1 MTRRAARVDANQ
13 PEIVD
18 AVRRVGGYWM
28 PTWRHGSGTCDGF
41 VWHHGIWFP
50 VELKIKGGRFT
61 DDEIR
66 VHDECPAT
74 IYVIRSVDEM
84 MQLLGV
90 TIP

>member
-18 AVRRVGGYWM
+18 AVRRVGGYCM
-28 PTWRHGSGTCDGF
+28 LTHRQGDGCPDLF
-41 VWHHGIWFP
+41 VWHKSTGWLPI
-50 VELKIKGGRFT
+50 ELKIKGGAFT
-61 DDEIR
+61 SDEIR

-90 TIP
+90 S